1 MPYNQLYTFFSFI
14 YHIFSFDPDLHEY
27 FFPSLPSVCLSTRG
41 NVVRDPAL
49 RRRVRVPADPLFAS
63 SGSVGGFGKALNGSS
78 ASQGT
83 GNFGF
88 WYHANKLVAYDG
100 VNEQELEST
109 SGTTRVHKE
118 IPLIWLLIYSYF
130 LISYINIIIPFIKTR

>member
-1 MPYNQLYTFFSFI
+1 M
-14 YHIFSFDPDLHEY
+14 
-27 FFPSLPSVCLSTRG
+27 
-41 NVVRDPAL
+41 VREPAL
-49 RRRVRVPADPLFAS
+49 RRRVRGPADPLFAS

-88 WYHANKLVAYDG
+88 WYHTNKLVAYDG
-100 VNEQELEST
+100 VNSEQELELT
-109 SGTTRVHKE
+109 NETIQVHKE